1 MNRQNLIDYLDEKE
15 WINDRIKDIEERK
28 ELLNKLT
35 TTYSDEPK
43 GTSAIQDRVAEDL
56 VKLLD
61 ETAEYEKIL
70 EELKHKQIE
79 VEKLLEK
86 MENKRYRN
94 ILYKKYIRGLKIE
107 EIAVDIEQDYKY
119 TCTLHGYALNE
130 FDKICEKIFIKMEK

>member
-1 MNRQNLIDYLDEKE
+1 MNRKDLIDYLEEKQ
-15 WINDRIKDIEERK
+15 WITDRLKDIEERK
-28 ELLNKLT
+28 KLLNKLT

-43 GTSAIQDRVAEDL
+43 GTSSIQDRIAENL

-61 ETAEYEKIL
+61 ETAEYEKML
-70 EELKHKQIE
+70 NDLKNKQIA
-79 VEKLLEK
+79 VENQLEK

-107 EIAVDIEQDYKY
+107 EIAVEIDQDYKY

-130 FDKICEKIFIKMEK
+130 FDKICKKN